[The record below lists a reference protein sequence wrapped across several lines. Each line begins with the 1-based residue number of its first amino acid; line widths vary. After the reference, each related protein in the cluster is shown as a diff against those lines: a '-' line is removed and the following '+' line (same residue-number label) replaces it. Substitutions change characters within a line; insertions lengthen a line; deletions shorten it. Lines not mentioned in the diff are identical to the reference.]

1 MGRKKK
7 IRFEDRIDIINEE
20 LAKRKGRWFLDSV
33 PWIDYDDVAQ
43 IIRIHIYQK
52 WKLWDQERELKP
64 WVNRIITNQFKN
76 ILRNYYLN
84 FAKPCVGCPF
94 NGNSSEENSCSLT
107 KSGVQDRE
115 CPLYRKWVKTKKF
128 AHDVKIPVIIDALPF
143 EDLYSAGDNFDL
155 PTTLVRL
162 NKELKEA
169 LTEKQYKIYD
179 MLFIE
184 NKSEDEI
191 AEFLGYK
198 SNEKGRAAGYKQI
211 KNIKKKLKE
220 QVMKIIQ
227 NKDILI

>member
-1 MGRKKK
+1 
-7 IRFEDRIDIINEE
+7 
-20 LAKRKGRWFLDSV
+20 
-33 PWIDYDDVAQ
+33 
-43 IIRIHIYQK
+43 
-52 WKLWDQERELKP
+52 
-64 WVNRIITNQFKN
+64 
-76 ILRNYYLN
+76 
-84 FAKPCVGCPF
+84 
-94 NGNSSEENSCSLT
+94 
-107 KSGVQDRE
+107 
-115 CPLYRKWVKTKKF
+115 
-128 AHDVKIPVIIDALPF
+128 
-143 EDLYSAGDNFDL
+143 
-155 PTTLVRL
+155 LVRL